1 MKSVNSASTRTDSAF
16 DLPLRD
22 HMPGLTDLLE
32 DPTISV
38 QDTDPAR
45 DPFATQN
52 SSHAKN
58 AHALPLQIGPKLP
71 DAIADSIPE
80 PTNTAKDNHYLGF
93 FEPAVPDELL
103 KRPISELHISV
114 RAHNC
119 LQRIGINTIGYLLTI
134 LPQGY
139 AAVRNAGPKTWSEIE
154 NAVTDYVSKYRT
166 RVISIGDARPLR
178 IDPTGLN
185 AHGNDTRTEQ
195 SIESLGMPS
204 NIADALRSRGITT
217 AQVLA
222 TSPLFQLAQ
231 IPELSSLTYEEW
243 FNLMPKLRR
252 CKTIEPRSPILGD
265 PRAIPSLLALSL
277 SARPL
282 ACLFRAGI
290 FDLSTLSQR
299 TLTELSSLRNFGAK
313 SFEELFGRLRAALNS
328 GAIILDDSSLRADLP
343 DSHSVSEAVMPY
355 DAPALLTAISER
367 KPAETQVS
375 GAYSLD
381 ERFNA
386 WFAHLTQR
394 QREVLRWR
402 FGLTNGQVLTF
413 KEVGER
419 LDVTRER
426 ARQIETKALLHLQRT
441 ERKRTVSPLLE
452 QIHQTVVAAG
462 GVLGEAE
469 LADALV
475 DTADIGD
482 IHPQG
487 ALRLLLET
495 SEKLSRVKGVQA
507 WCLPQ
512 LCDLIPDVGLQVI
525 EVLKQALA
533 PMLCDELLRRV
544 RLTLRRDD
552 QPNEQYDKFILACIR
567 VNEKLVE
574 RDEGSIGL
582 ATWEHHWQDDIVLA
596 LRRLGQPTHYTVI
609 ADTINASQQ
618 SDQQVTARAV
628 HTLLMRYPGIFVW
641 IGRKGTYGLSE
652 WGIERSISYAD
663 ALTQILQDAR
673 HPLTITEVLA
683 ALVKLRPYYDEGSVQ
698 ITLGTNG
705 KFRAF
710 PNNTFG
716 LAEWR
721 EEDFA
726 GERYRLQRLF
736 ENAEKVTLTRTK
748 QEVVESL
755 STVDDFIERIR
766 GNHDG

>member
-1 MKSVNSASTRTDSAF
+1 MKSVNSANTRTISTF
-16 DLPLRD
+16 DLPPRN

-32 DPTISV
+32 NRTRSV

-45 DPFATQN
+45 DPFAAQN
-52 SSHAKN
+52 SSPARD

-80 PTNTAKDNHYLGF
+80 PADMAKDNHYVGF
-93 FEPAVPDELL
+93 FEPALPDELL
-103 KRPISELHISV
+103 TRPISELNICV

-119 LQRIGINTIGYLLTI
+119 LQRIGVNTIGHLLTI

-139 AAVRNAGPKTWSEIE
+139 ASVRNAGPKTWSEIE
-154 NAVTDYVSKYRT
+154 NAVANYVSRHGT
-166 RVISIGDARPLR
+166 HAVSTGGTRPLQ
-178 IDPTGLN
+178 IDPTRLDVPW
-185 AHGNDTRTEQ
+185 NDTPTEQ
-195 SIESLGMPS
+195 SIEALGMPS
-204 NIADALRSRGITT
+204 KIVDALRSRGITT
-217 AQVLA
+217 AQALA
-222 TSPLFQLAQ
+222 TSPLFQLAR
-231 IPELSSLTYEEW
+231 IPELSTLTYEDW
-243 FNLMPKLRR
+243 FNLMPALRGR
-252 CKTIEPRSPILGD
+252 KALEPRLPGG
-265 PRAIPSLLALSL
+265 AEAKPSLLALKL

-282 ACLFRAGI
+282 YCLVRAGI
-290 FDLSTLSQR
+290 FDLSTLSRR

-313 SFEELFGRLRAALNS
+313 SFEELFGRIRAALNS
-328 GAIILDDSSLRADLP
+328 GAITIDNSSLHARLP
-343 DSHSVSEAVMPY
+343 NTQPVSASDAPY
-355 DAPALLTAISER
+355 YAPALPMPISES
-367 KPAETQVS
+367 KLAETQVD
-375 GAYSLD
+375 GALSLD
-381 ERFNA
+381 ERINT
-386 WFAHLTQR
+386 WFAYLTER

-402 FGLTNGQVLTF
+402 FGLTNGQVLTL
-413 KEVGER
+413 KEAGER

-426 ARQIETKALLHLQRT
+426 VRQIETKALRYLQRS
-441 ERKRTVSPLLE
+441 ERKRIVSPLLE
-452 QIHQTVVAAG
+452 RIHDTVVVAG

-475 DTADIGD
+475 DIADIGD

-495 SEKLSRVKGVQA
+495 SEKLSRVKGIQA

-525 EVLKQALA
+525 EVLRQALA
-533 PMLCDELLRRV
+533 PMPCEELLRRV
-544 RLTLRRDD
+544 RQTLRRDD
-552 QPNEQYDKFILACIR
+552 QPNAQYDKFILACIR
-567 VNEKLVE
+567 VNEKLIE

-596 LRRLGQPTHYTVI
+596 LRRLGQPTHYTAI
-609 ADTINASQQ
+609 ADTINTSQQ
-618 SDQQVTARAV
+618 NGQQVTARAV
-628 HTLLMRYPGIFVW
+628 HNLLMRYPDIFVW

-663 ALTQILQDAR
+663 ALTRILHNAG

-683 ALVKLRPYYDEGSVQ
+683 ALVQLRPYYDEGSVQ
-698 ITLGTNG
+698 ITFGTNG
-705 KFRAF
+705 KFRPF

-716 LAEWR
+716 LTEWR

-726 GERYRLQRLF
+726 GERYRIKRLF
-736 ENAEKVTLTRTK
+736 ENAEKITLTRTK

-755 STVDDFIERIR
+755 STVDDFLERIR